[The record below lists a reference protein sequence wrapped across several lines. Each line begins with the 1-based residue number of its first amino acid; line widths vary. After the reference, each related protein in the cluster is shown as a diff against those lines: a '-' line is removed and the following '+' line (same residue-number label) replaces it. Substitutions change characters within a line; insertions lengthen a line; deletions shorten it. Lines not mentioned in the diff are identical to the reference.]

1 MCCIHSKPTSLAS
14 PPDHTKYNNDCS
26 AEQRP
31 VMSKKVYNF
40 INIMKESFIKEIL
53 KHKTSLHI
61 AFIVKRGKIISSATN
76 YVGSRTKSGGT
87 QQRTIHAEIAAL
99 QKIDWKQ
106 LDGAQMYI
114 FRWKPSI
121 DNIAYS
127 HPCHGCSTVL
137 NKCIKQWGL
146 KKVYYSIDFENDI
159 INPYSHR
166 KRYPTSHH
174 YNKLT

>member
-1 MCCIHSKPTSLAS
+1 
-14 PPDHTKYNNDCS
+14 
-26 AEQRP
+26 
-31 VMSKKVYNF
+31 
-40 INIMKESFIKEIL
+40 MKESFIKEIL